1 VYRRDITYV
10 SLRRDDDAPVRSG
23 EIIFFVVILGFSR
36 AIEDVPG
43 PSQGSPHG

>member
-23 EIIFFVVILGFSR
+23 EIIFFVVTFGFSR